1 MICIKL
7 ADFVTTKIAKY
18 VLTLACCSGQKCQ
31 IAIVN
36 NGPALQENQRCFL
49 TILAFREI
57 CMLPNRRDDQTY
69 SEGFCLIMMQ
79 LMHSVML
86 VVMHVIDARNPISCP
101 R

>member
-36 NGPALQENQRCFL
+36 NGPALQENQGCFL
-49 TILAFREI
+49 KILE
-57 CMLPNRRDDQTY
+57 L
-69 SEGFCLIMMQ
+69 G
-79 LMHSVML
+79 
-86 VVMHVIDARNPISCP
+86 
-101 R
+101 

>member
-31 IAIVN
+31 IAIAN

-49 TILAFREI
+49 KILAFREI

-69 SEGFCLIMMQ
+69 SKGFCLIVMQ
-79 LMHSVML
+79 LLHLVML